1 MNAVKVI
8 IADDHPIVR
17 SGLAA
22 LLGVEDSIEVVGVAS
37 NGQECLDL
45 VQSLGA
51 DVVLMDL
58 RMPVMDGVAATATL
72 ATRHRQAKVVILTTY
87 SDDADIVRAVEAG
100 AVGYLLKDSGATEI
114 VRAVQAA
121 HRGETVLSPRATS
134 ALLNRVR
141 EPIAPALSPREVEVI
156 SAVSEG
162 LSNAEIGKKLF
173 ITEATVKTH
182 LIRIF
187 GKLGTQD
194 RTRAVVEAMRAGY
207 LPAP

>member
-1 MNAVKVI
+1 MNAVRVI

-87 SDDADIVRAVEAG
+87 NDDADIVRAVEAG

>member
-45 VQSLGA
+45 VESPGA

-121 HRGETVLSPRATS
+121 HRGETVLSPCATS

>member
-87 SDDADIVRAVEAG
+87 NDDADIVRAVEAG
-100 AVGYLLKDSGATEI
+100 AVGYLLKDSGAAEI